1 MDCIVAEKEKSH
13 LEFLCK
19 KIFLSK
25 KKEDGDSRVRLVP
38 CFYCILE
45 KPRRRKQKGLEKK
58 RVMKTLA
65 KYQTNPHNKPK
76 LINKNIKMQ
85 TCALKFSI
93 SFRALPPVHL
103 SKDCQ
108 CLHIYWLRCKIDIC
122 ICIYGTL
129 CFLEGFWFV

>member
-1 MDCIVAEKEKSH
+1 MPRISVQKNLSFQEKGGWR
-13 LEFLCK
+13 LE
-19 KIFLSK
+19 
-25 KKEDGDSRVRLVP
+25 RVRLVP

-45 KPRRRKQKGLEKK
+45 KSRRRNFLQGSKKGWKK
-58 RVMKTLA
+58 RGMQTSA

-85 TCALKFSI
+85 TCTLKFSI
-93 SFRALPPVHL
+93 SFRASPVHL

-122 ICIYGTL
+122 ICVYGTI
-129 CFLEGFWFV
+129 CFLEGCWFV